1 MAVLKYYNTTT
12 SAWEYIAASTTAN
25 FTTWKKTMA
34 GGETDVSGTDDNA
47 VTLSYT
53 AGLEQVFING
63 VLQVRGTD
71 YTATNGTSI
80 DSLSALV
87 ASDIVTVV
95 CYAPFNVANTIA
107 PTVVDA
113 KGDLLAGTAADT
125 VGRLAIGTDGQL
137 LAADSGE
144 TTGLKWTNPGMTLLS
159 TTTFS
164 AVASVSL
171 PDNTFSSTYDNYR
184 IIFNTTAIVTGDYV
198 YLRMRS
204 SGSDDTGS
212 NYSYA
217 ANGRSGAA
225 DVTSENSTGTTS
237 QRMAY
242 TDLATGVKN
251 IVLDVYLPN
260 KTNRTTWNYFA
271 SWEDSGSPNLY
282 LYQVGGGVMRT
293 ATQYDSLSFFK
304 SGTFTGTITAY
315 GYNK

>member
-1 MAVLKYYNTTT
+1 MTRSRDLANLGDN
-12 SAWEYIAASTTAN
+12 SSTLEN
-25 FTTWKKTMA
+25 Q
-34 GGETDVSGTDDNA
+34 GL
-47 VTLSYT
+47 TL
-53 AGLEQVFING
+53 IN
-63 VLQVRGTD
+63 
-71 YTATNGTSI
+71 
-80 DSLSALV
+80 
-87 ASDIVTVV
+87 
-95 CYAPFNVANTIA
+95 
-107 PTVVDA
+107 
-113 KGDLLAGTAADT
+113 
-125 VGRLAIGTDGQL
+125 
-137 LAADSGE
+137 
-144 TTGLKWTNPGMTLLS
+144 

-171 PDNTFSSTYDNYR
+171 PANTFSSTYDNYR
-184 IIFNTTAIVTGDYV
+184 IIFTTTAIATADYV
-198 YLRMRS
+198 YLRMRA

-225 DVTSENSTGTTS
+225 DVTSESSTGTTS

-282 LYQVGGGVMRT
+282 LYQVGGGIMRT
-293 ATQYDSLSFFK
+293 STQYDSLSFFK

-315 GYNK
+315 GYKK